1 MQSSGWG
8 LINLVAKTPLMSAT
22 TVNERIEKFIAKN
35 VSTAFPSYETEERED
50 IEDNVLEAVRLIPAI
65 LRKKLEESGAD
76 EGLKTTN
83 AKRGGGNVV
92 INLGQILAWIAFVD
106 YVDCA
111 AKSDS
116 TKRNQLAVYVD
127 AIQIIRNLMD
137 CFSFMIREDLTQL
150 NSDLLDEYRGGEEDL
165 LSGIGYYGFF
175 RTVQAFPGLVKR
187 WFDQDAERNS
197 KAIAVNFLEKQA
209 GRLIL
214 KKELDI
220 INKSKSSD
228 LVGDMNI
235 TGSLVSREVVATY
248 LQDESL
254 LEVTIKLPKCF
265 PLRNAEVDCSKR

>member
-1 MQSSGWG
+1 MARPAVQLPMQGTFQCDTVNCGREHLRWG
-8 LINLVAKTPLMSAT
+8 VGKLAATAEVTPTILPMYHRGMNEVVPSNADRAT
-22 TVNERIEKFIAKN
+22 TAVNFPTAGKKVALRIGDPI
-35 VSTAFPSYETEERED
+35 D
-50 IEDNVLEAVRLIPAI
+50 I
-65 LRKKLEESGAD
+65 
-76 EGLKTTN
+76 T
-83 AKRGGGNVV
+83 
-92 INLGQILAWIAFVD
+92 
-106 YVDCA
+106 
-111 AKSDS
+111 
-116 TKRNQLAVYVD
+116 
-127 AIQIIRNLMD
+127 
-137 CFSFMIREDLTQL
+137 
-150 NSDLLDEYRGGEEDL
+150 DLLDEYRGGEEDL